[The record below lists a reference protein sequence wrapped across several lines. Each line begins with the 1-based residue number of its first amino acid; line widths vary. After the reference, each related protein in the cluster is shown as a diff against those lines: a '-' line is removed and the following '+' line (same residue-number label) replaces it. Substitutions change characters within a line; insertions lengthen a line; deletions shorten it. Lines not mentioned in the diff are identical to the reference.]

1 MVNSASFLLYK
12 HSTVFHLPPD
22 AYQTITEYLEPYK
35 SEPLVKAWFGPFLSV
50 VCFNPEDIKI
60 VLNSP
65 DCLKKPRL
73 IYSSLFDFGLISIN
87 GEEYKAHRKAVS
99 PLFTPKSLKTFL
111 PSLNKVAY
119 EFLVNFDGKL
129 KGSLIDVSHDTLD
142 FALNT
147 SFRNFMNI
155 HDVDQDVRTDFL
167 KHFDG

>member
-1 MVNSASFLLYK
+1 L
-12 HSTVFHLPPD
+12 
-22 AYQTITEYLEPYK
+22 I
-35 SEPLVKAWFGPFLSV
+35 KAWFGPFLTV

-99 PLFTPKSLKTFL
+99 PLFTPKSLKSFL
-111 PSLNKVAY
+111 PSVDKFAD
-119 EFLVNFDGKL
+119 EFLVNFDRKL
-129 KGSLIDVSHDTLD
+129 KGVSVDVSYDTLD

-147 SFRNFMNI
+147 SFRNFLNI
-155 HDVDQDVRTDFL
+155 DDVDEDVRTDFL